1 VADIILVTG
10 GARSGKSSF
19 ALQLAETFAGRK
31 AYIATSPVIDSE
43 LEERVKRHRRER
55 EGRGWHTF
63 EEQSE
68 LAALIEERADFDVL
82 LVDCL
87 TLWVNNLMYL
97 YGERASED
105 LIAEKCASLLAAC
118 RTHGGK
124 ILFVTNE
131 VGMGIVPENDIARR
145 YRDLIGRCNQ
155 MIASEAATVF
165 LVSCGIPMQIKGENS
180 NGFA

>member
-1 VADIILVTG
+1 MAEIILVTG

-19 ALQLAETFAGRK
+19 ALRLAETFAGRRV
-31 AYIATSPVIDSE
+31 YVATSPVIDSE
-43 LEERVKRHRRER
+43 LEERIKRHLRER
-55 EGRGWHTF
+55 EDRGWHTF

-68 LAALIEERADFDVL
+68 LATLIEERTDFDVL
-82 LVDCL
+82 LIDCL
-87 TLWVNNLMYL
+87 TLWVNNLMQRH
-97 YGERASED
+97 GWQISED
-105 LIAEKCASLLAAC
+105 MIAEKCTALLAAS
-118 RTHGGK
+118 RNREGK

-155 MIASEAATVF
+155 VIASKAVSVF
-165 LVSCGIPMQIKGENS
+165 LVSCGIPIQIKGENR